1 MQVIV
6 SRPRHADLKGL
17 QPSTK
22 QTGQPPIH
30 PARSTSTYLRVN
42 GCDPKHREQGERL
55 HSGRR
60 RRAIDTLQA
69 LQKEKRA
76 RLQKEELVHHSPA
89 DVSVYLQKG
98 NLKTKQDYEDVQ
110 QAAAKQAP
118 NPVTKR
124 SLTQEAEGREGFQPC
139 SAGTALAPGQ
149 FFGAGSCKT
158 ATSQRRYHWS
168 SGRQQHVPTVS
179 HGQALNFI
187 ASPVKPARVP
197 ELRMGRCQGTSL
209 CKTFSWRG
217 CWPWQGEHPPEST
230 HSTCQ
235 NEQEASTS
243 SSAFLQPSADLHCV
257 CSRLPGCE
265 VFAVQIAAGCAGT
278 SCADGSMGELR

>member
-1 MQVIV
+1 M
-6 SRPRHADLKGL
+6 
-17 QPSTK
+17 
-22 QTGQPPIH
+22 
-30 PARSTSTYLRVN
+30 
-42 GCDPKHREQGERL
+42 
-55 HSGRR
+55 
-60 RRAIDTLQA
+60 QA

-168 SGRQQHVPTVS
+168 SRRQQHVPTVS

-187 ASPVKPARVP
+187 ASPLKPARVP

>member
-1 MQVIV
+1 M
-6 SRPRHADLKGL
+6 
-17 QPSTK
+17 
-22 QTGQPPIH
+22 
-30 PARSTSTYLRVN
+30 
-42 GCDPKHREQGERL
+42 
-55 HSGRR
+55 GRR
-60 RRAIDTLQA
+60 RRAIDILQA

-187 ASPVKPARVP
+187 ASPLKPARVP

>member
-1 MQVIV
+1 M
-6 SRPRHADLKGL
+6 
-17 QPSTK
+17 
-22 QTGQPPIH
+22 
-30 PARSTSTYLRVN
+30 
-42 GCDPKHREQGERL
+42 
-55 HSGRR
+55 
-60 RRAIDTLQA
+60 QA

-139 SAGTALAPGQ
+139 SAGTALAPGP

-168 SGRQQHVPTVS
+168 SRRQQHVPTVS

-197 ELRMGRCQGTSL
+197 ELRMGRCQCTSL

-217 CWPWQGEHPPEST
+217 CWPWQWEHPPEST